1 MKISKIIKTL
11 IIINVISTVLIGC
24 SNSNTSAQEDKI
36 ASLTSQSR
44 TVTIENK
51 DTIEDYILGIITTG
65 ESDKFNLD
73 SQDIIKDAQIKQIY
87 WFNGSVYT
95 QVNDKYMYRFQLNEY
110 NEIESCIKYELEE

>member
-24 SNSNTSAQEDKI
+24 SNNNTSAQEDKI

-51 DTIEDYILGIITTG
+51 DTIEDYILGIITTW